1 MHGAQKRFQSC
12 WQKCSTSTGQILF
25 GTNTILG
32 FKSAMN
38 QVNWLVK
45 VDMKMEQVL
54 HIFMV
59 DLDLDSKNAIVS
71 GQALDM
77 FLKLRAAECDLKAWN
92 HYRKFLL
99 FSE

>member
-1 MHGAQKRFQSC
+1 
-12 WQKCSTSTGQILF
+12 
-25 GTNTILG
+25 
-32 FKSAMN
+32 
-38 QVNWLVK
+38 
-45 VDMKMEQVL
+45 MKMEQVL
-54 HIFMV
+54 QIFMV

-77 FLKLRAAECDLKAWN
+77 FLKLRAAECDLKAWI

>member
-1 MHGAQKRFQSC
+1 
-12 WQKCSTSTGQILF
+12 
-25 GTNTILG
+25 
-32 FKSAMN
+32 MN

-54 HIFMV
+54 QIFMV

-71 GQALDM
+71 GQALHM
-77 FLKLRAAECDLKAWN
+77 FLKLRAAECNLKAWN

-99 FSE
+99 FSKQRQVSSMLFHTNKARLGVPQDSSSPNIPL